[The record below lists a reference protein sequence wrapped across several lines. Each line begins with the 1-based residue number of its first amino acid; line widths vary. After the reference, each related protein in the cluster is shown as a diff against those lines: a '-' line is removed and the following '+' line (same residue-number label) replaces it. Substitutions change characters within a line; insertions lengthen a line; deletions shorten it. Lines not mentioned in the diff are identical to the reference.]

1 MATKQTKDG
10 LGYIIQAI
18 TNIIEPKV
26 DALKYDKTYRAKVV
40 EKIDIGIYKIEI
52 NRIVYQLKYDGD
64 LEVGDIV
71 KVKAPLNNFSDI
83 YIETV
88 PSHGGGTGGTSNY
101 NELLNKPILNTNN
114 IVSLPTNSEEII
126 KGTISLH
133 KIAKTGKYSDLIGTP
148 SIIDNLSSDSTTDAL
163 SAKQGRIL
171 NGYIKDN
178 DTMIT
183 TLQEDIIATED
194 EINKIKNNYI
204 PISQKGSPNG
214 VATLNSNAL
223 LKDTQLPVASK
234 NTLGAIKVGNNL
246 TITNDGIL
254 NAVGGSGGVV
264 SDTLPIGSTV
274 EWYSNTIPDN
284 WLLCNGQA
292 VSRTDYPDLFAII
305 GTTYGEGDGANTFN
319 LPNKKGRFALG
330 LDTEDT
336 DFNTLGK
343 TGGEKT
349 HQLTIEEMPAHD
361 HELNE
366 LVAGHGGIQDW
377 ALSTAIV
384 SGGGSTFVKAKGGNQ
399 PHNNMPPHIVV
410 NYIIKAKQSVGVV
423 ATVVDNLDSSSTTD
437 ALSAK
442 QGRILNGYIK
452 DNDTMITTLQEDI
465 IATED
470 EINKI
475 KNNYIPIS
483 QKGSPNGVA
492 TLNSNALLKDT
503 QLPVASKN
511 TLGAIKV
518 GNNLTITNDGI
529 LNAVGGSG
537 GVVSDTLPIGSTVEW
552 YSNTIPDN
560 WLLCN
565 GQAVSRTD
573 YPDLFAIIG
582 TTYGEGD
589 GANTFNLPNKKGRFA
604 LGLDTEDTDFNTLG
618 KTGGEKTH
626 QLTIEE
632 MPAHDHELNELVAGH
647 GGIQD
652 WALSTAIVSGGGS
665 TFVKAK
671 GGNQPHN
678 NMPPHIVV
686 NYIIKA
692 KQSVGV
698 VATVVDN
705 LDSSS
710 TTDALSAK
718 QGKVLNEKLTALKT
732 YNAEEIDTGEIWI
745 DGKKIYR
752 KVISFNLDNGDTNL
766 IDLSS
771 LNISEIFFDLSKS
784 YYIWS
789 QQNRIIPIISTN
801 VDMAAVS
808 ATDVAQKQTGIYYN
822 TSEQILH
829 CEFGNARPI
838 RKGIITIEYTKKTE

>member
-26 DALKYDKTYRAKVV
+26 DTLKYDRTYRAKVV

-284 WLLCNGQA
+284 SPLCNGQA

-366 LVAGHGGIQDW
+366 LVAGHGGIRDW

-384 SGGGSTFVKAKGGNQ
+384 SNSGSTFVKAKGGNQ

-423 ATVVDNLDSSSTTD
+423 ATVVDNLDS
-437 ALSAK
+437 
-442 QGRILNGYIK
+442 N
-452 DNDTMITTLQEDI
+452 
-465 IATED
+465 
-470 EINKI
+470 
-475 KNNYIPIS
+475 
-483 QKGSPNGVA
+483 
-492 TLNSNALLKDT
+492 
-503 QLPVASKN
+503 
-511 TLGAIKV
+511 
-518 GNNLTITNDGI
+518 
-529 LNAVGGSG
+529 
-537 GVVSDTLPIGSTVEW
+537 
-552 YSNTIPDN
+552 
-560 WLLCN
+560 
-565 GQAVSRTD
+565 
-573 YPDLFAIIG
+573 
-582 TTYGEGD
+582 
-589 GANTFNLPNKKGRFA
+589 
-604 LGLDTEDTDFNTLG
+604 
-618 KTGGEKTH
+618 
-626 QLTIEE
+626 
-632 MPAHDHELNELVAGH
+632 
-647 GGIQD
+647 
-652 WALSTAIVSGGGS
+652 
-665 TFVKAK
+665 
-671 GGNQPHN
+671 
-678 NMPPHIVV
+678 
-686 NYIIKA
+686 
-692 KQSVGV
+692 
-698 VATVVDN
+698 
-705 LDSSS
+705 S

-801 VDMAAVS
+801 VDMEAVS
-808 ATDVAQKQTGIYYN
+808 ATDVTQKQTGIYYN